1 MEGIQIIDQQVGYN
15 DDIMYLKVNGYIDTH
30 TSLKLV
36 SRLKEFLDAKIA
48 QFVLDLSSVN
58 YVSSAGWGVFVGEIK
73 NVRES
78 GGDIK
83 LVNMVP
89 EVYDVFEMLE
99 FNRILK
105 MYDSVEE
112 AINEFDLIRGYDITQ
127 TPIKKWKED
136 STTIKSFPDMQV
148 LRATTDKKDNFD
160 PTQISMTN
168 QRIDPTYLSLQDKIK
183 HLITEKPLLSIG
195 EMKGKLRSASYGKSK
210 VGILKLYFLLKD
222 LNLETKEKRHRF
234 YRSR

>member
-1 MEGIQIIDQQVGYN
+1 M
-15 DDIMYLKVNGYIDTH
+15 
-30 TSLKLV
+30 
-36 SRLKEFLDAKIA
+36 
-48 QFVLDLSSVN
+48 
-58 YVSSAGWGVFVGEIK
+58 SSAGWGVFVGEIK

-127 TPIKKWKED
+127 TPTKKWKED
-136 STTIKSFPDMQV
+136 STTIQSVPDIQV
-148 LRATTDKKDNFD
+148 LRATTEKKNNFD
-160 PTQISMTN
+160 PTQRFMTK
-168 QRIDPTYLSLQDKIK
+168 QRVEPSYLSLQDKIK